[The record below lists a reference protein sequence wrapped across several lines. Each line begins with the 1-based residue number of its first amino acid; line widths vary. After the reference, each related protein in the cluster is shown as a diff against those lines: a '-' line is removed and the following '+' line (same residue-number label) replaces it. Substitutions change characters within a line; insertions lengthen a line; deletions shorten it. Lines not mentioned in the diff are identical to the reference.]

1 MLGKSIYL
9 DIIKN
14 LINMKRESK
23 ESSDK
28 DEIPEFFLDKE
39 EKNDRP
45 KEKVSSSASSVKK
58 KLLFKKPS
66 GLLNKQHKDQLS
78 KKEGGSLVDADYNRN
93 KLFSDGINLM
103 ADEKL
108 EDASHVFQMVLRINP
123 NDVDALLKLGYSRFH
138 LEDYSES
145 MRAYDKILD
154 IDVTNADAWNL
165 KSLVYYERKSYGR
178 ALDCA
183 DKAIDSDPT
192 FGMAWYNRACYLSML
207 NQVPES
213 LDALVRSIEIDV
225 KNAKRAV
232 KDKDFM
238 NVRLEEGFK
247 RIVEVVVIESLR
259 QGYHTIGSIVWT
271 TFLDKEDVLK
281 CLERLMKRGLAVKHE
296 IRKVWSTIDTYD
308 LVPEIA
314 NKIGTTKRG
323 MLGIPRR
330 SLPKPV
336 KSLKNLAEAIQLI
349 RTAIELEELEKSI
362 EYCNLF
368 INPEK
373 CGQEMIDEFLEEH
386 REIRLLKVRLK
397 EKGLDFLLDNKKKI
411 GSMFDDM
418 EVSVTKKLR
427 SDLAQN

>member
-1 MLGKSIYL
+1 M
-9 DIIKN
+9 DN
-14 LINMKRESK
+14 
-23 ESSDK
+23 SSNEQSD
-28 DEIPEFFLDKE
+28 DIPEFFL
-39 EKNDRP
+39 EK
-45 KEKVSSSASSVKK
+45 KEKPEKKKIDRKLFGLKKRSAKTSLVKK
-58 KLLFKKPS
+58 
-66 GLLNKQHKDQLS
+66 D
-78 KKEGGSLVDADYNRN
+78 EGSLIDADFNRN
-93 KLFSDGINLM
+93 KLFSKGINLM

-108 EDASHVFQMVLRINP
+108 EDASHVFEMVLRINP

-145 MRAYDKILD
+145 MRAYDKVLD

-165 KSLVYYERKSYGR
+165 KSLVFYERKVYGK

-349 RTAIELEELEKSI
+349 RTSIEQEELEKSI

-397 EKGLDFLLDNKKKI
+397 EKGLDFLQDNKRKI
-411 GSMFDDM
+411 ESMFDDM

>member
-1 MLGKSIYL
+1 MDNPSNKQS
-9 DIIKN
+9 
-14 LINMKRESK
+14 
-23 ESSDK
+23 
-28 DEIPEFFLDKE
+28 DEIPEFFL
-39 EKNDRP
+39 EK
-45 KEKVSSSASSVKK
+45 KEKPEKKKIDRKLFGLKKRSAETSLVKK
-58 KLLFKKPS
+58 
-66 GLLNKQHKDQLS
+66 D
-78 KKEGGSLVDADYNRN
+78 EGSLIDADFNRN
-93 KLFSDGINLM
+93 KLFSKGINLM

-108 EDASHVFQMVLRINP
+108 EDASHVFEMVLRINP

-145 MRAYDKILD
+145 MRAYDKVLD

-165 KSLVYYERKSYGR
+165 KSLVFYERKVYGK
-178 ALDCA
+178 ALDSA

-192 FGMAWYNRACYLSML
+192 FGMAWYNRSCYLSLL
-207 NQVPES
+207 NQIPES

-281 CLERLMKRGLAVKHE
+281 CLARLMKRGLVVKHE
-296 IRKVWSTIDTYD
+296 KRQVWSTIDTYD

-314 NKIGTTKRG
+314 NKIGTIKRG
-323 MLGIPRR
+323 MLGIPSK

-336 KSLKNLAEAIQLI
+336 KNLKNLAEAIQLI
-349 RTAIELEELEKSI
+349 KSSIEEEELEKTI

-368 INPEK
+368 VDPTK
-373 CGQEMIDEFLEEH
+373 CGQEMINDFLEEH
-386 REIRLLKVRLK
+386 REVRLFKIRLKD
-397 EKGLDFLLDNKKKI
+397 KGIDFLRDNQKKI
-411 GSMFDDM
+411 LAMFDNM
-418 EVSVTKKLR
+418 EMAVTKKLR
-427 SDLAQN
+427 SDLTTN

>member
-1 MLGKSIYL
+1 MDNPS
-9 DIIKN
+9 N
-14 LINMKRESK
+14 EQS
-23 ESSDK
+23 
-28 DEIPEFFLDKE
+28 DEIPEFFL
-39 EKNDRP
+39 EK
-45 KEKVSSSASSVKK
+45 KEKPEKKKIGRKLFGLKKRSDKTSLVKK
-58 KLLFKKPS
+58 
-66 GLLNKQHKDQLS
+66 D
-78 KKEGGSLVDADYNRN
+78 EGSLVDVDFNRN
-93 KLFSDGINLM
+93 KLFSKGINLM

-108 EDASHVFQMVLRINP
+108 EDASHVFEMVLRINP

-145 MRAYDKILD
+145 MRAYDKVLD

-165 KSLVYYERKSYGR
+165 KSLVFYERKVYGK
-178 ALDCA
+178 ALDSA

-192 FGMAWYNRACYLSML
+192 FGMAWYNRSCYLSLL
-207 NQVPES
+207 NQIPES

-271 TFLDKEDVLK
+271 TFLDSEDVIK
-281 CLERLMKRGLAVKHE
+281 CLTRLMKRGLVVKHE
-296 IRKVWSTIDTYD
+296 KRQVWSTIDTYD

-314 NKIGTTKRG
+314 NKIGTMKRG
-323 MLGIPRR
+323 MLGIPSK

-336 KSLKNLAEAIQLI
+336 KNLKNLAEAIQLI
-349 RTAIELEELEKSI
+349 KSTIEEEELEKTI

-368 INPEK
+368 VDPTK
-373 CGQEMIDEFLEEH
+373 CGQEMIDDFLEEH
-386 REIRLLKVRLK
+386 REVRLFKIRLKD
-397 EKGLDFLLDNKKKI
+397 KGIDFLRDNQKKMLA
-411 GSMFDDM
+411 MFDNM
-418 EVSVTKKLR
+418 EMAVTKKLR
-427 SDLAQN
+427 SDLTIN

>member
-1 MLGKSIYL
+1 MDNPS
-9 DIIKN
+9 N
-14 LINMKRESK
+14 EQ
-23 ESSDK
+23 SD
-28 DEIPEFFLDKE
+28 DIPEFFL
-39 EKNDRP
+39 EK
-45 KEKVSSSASSVKK
+45 KEKPEKKKIDRKLFGLKKRSAKTSLVKK
-58 KLLFKKPS
+58 
-66 GLLNKQHKDQLS
+66 D
-78 KKEGGSLVDADYNRN
+78 EGSLIDADFNRN
-93 KLFSDGINLM
+93 KLFSKGINLM

-108 EDASHVFQMVLRINP
+108 EDASHVFEMVLRINP

-145 MRAYDKILD
+145 MRAYDKVLD

-165 KSLVYYERKSYGR
+165 KSLVFYERKVYGK

-192 FGMAWYNRACYLSML
+192 FGMAWYNRSCYLSLL
-207 NQVPES
+207 NQIPES

-259 QGYHTIGSIVWT
+259 QGYHTLGSIVWT
-271 TFLDKEDVLK
+271 TFLDSEDVIK
-281 CLERLMKRGLAVKHE
+281 CLTRLMKRGLVVKHE
-296 IRKVWSTIDTYD
+296 KRQVWSTIDTYD

-314 NKIGTTKRG
+314 NKIGTIKRG
-323 MLGIPRR
+323 MLGIPSK

-336 KSLKNLAEAIQLI
+336 KNLKNLAEAIQLI
-349 RTAIELEELEKSI
+349 KSSIEEEELEKTI

-368 INPEK
+368 VDPTK
-373 CGQEMIDEFLEEH
+373 CGQEMIDDFLEEH
-386 REIRLLKVRLK
+386 REVRLFKIRLKD
-397 EKGLDFLLDNKKKI
+397 KGIDFLRDNQKKMLA
-411 GSMFDDM
+411 MFDNM
-418 EVSVTKKLR
+418 EMAVTKKLR
-427 SDLAQN
+427 SDLTTN

>member
-1 MLGKSIYL
+1 MDNPS
-9 DIIKN
+9 N
-14 LINMKRESK
+14 EQS
-23 ESSDK
+23 
-28 DEIPEFFLDKE
+28 DEIPEFFL
-39 EKNDRP
+39 EK
-45 KEKVSSSASSVKK
+45 KEKPEKKKMDRKLFGLKKRSVETSLVKK
-58 KLLFKKPS
+58 
-66 GLLNKQHKDQLS
+66 D
-78 KKEGGSLVDADYNRN
+78 EGSLIDADFNRN
-93 KLFSDGINLM
+93 KLFSKGINLM

-108 EDASHVFQMVLRINP
+108 EDASHVFEMVLRINP

-145 MRAYDKILD
+145 MRAYDKVLD

-165 KSLVYYERKSYGR
+165 KSLVFYERKVYGK

-192 FGMAWYNRACYLSML
+192 FGMAWYNRSCYLSML
-207 NQVPES
+207 NQIPES

-281 CLERLMKRGLAVKHE
+281 CLARLMKRGLVVKHE
-296 IRKVWSTIDTYD
+296 KRQVWSTIDTYD

-314 NKIGTTKRG
+314 NKIGTIKRG
-323 MLGIPRR
+323 MLGIPSK

-336 KSLKNLAEAIQLI
+336 KNLKNLAEAIQLI
-349 RTAIELEELEKSI
+349 KSSIEEEELEKTI

-368 INPEK
+368 VDPTK
-373 CGQEMIDEFLEEH
+373 CGQEMIDDFLEEH
-386 REIRLLKVRLK
+386 REVRLFKIRLKD
-397 EKGLDFLLDNKKKI
+397 KGIDFLRDNQKKI
-411 GSMFDDM
+411 LAMFDNM
-418 EVSVTKKLR
+418 EMAVTKKLR
-427 SDLAQN
+427 SDLTTN

>member
-1 MLGKSIYL
+1 MDNPS
-9 DIIKN
+9 N
-14 LINMKRESK
+14 EQS
-23 ESSDK
+23 
-28 DEIPEFFLDKE
+28 DEIPEFFL
-39 EKNDRP
+39 EK
-45 KEKVSSSASSVKK
+45 KEKPEKKKIDRKLFGLKKRSAKTSLVKK
-58 KLLFKKPS
+58 
-66 GLLNKQHKDQLS
+66 D
-78 KKEGGSLVDADYNRN
+78 EGSLIDADFNRN
-93 KLFSDGINLM
+93 KLFSKGINLM

-108 EDASHVFQMVLRINP
+108 EDASHVFEMVLRINP

-145 MRAYDKILD
+145 MRAYDKVLD

-165 KSLVYYERKSYGR
+165 KSLVFYERKVHGK

-192 FGMAWYNRACYLSML
+192 FGMAWYNRSCYLSML
-207 NQVPES
+207 NQIPES

-281 CLERLMKRGLAVKHE
+281 CLARLMKRGLVVKHE
-296 IRKVWSTIDTYD
+296 KRQVWSTIDTYD

-314 NKIGTTKRG
+314 NKIGTIKRG
-323 MLGIPRR
+323 MLGIPSK

-336 KSLKNLAEAIQLI
+336 KNLKNLAEAIQLI
-349 RTAIELEELEKSI
+349 KSSIEEEELEKTI

-368 INPEK
+368 VDPTK
-373 CGQEMIDEFLEEH
+373 CGQEMIDDFLEEH
-386 REIRLLKVRLK
+386 REVRLFKIRLKD
-397 EKGLDFLLDNKKKI
+397 KGIDFLRDNQKKMLA
-411 GSMFDDM
+411 MFDNM
-418 EVSVTKKLR
+418 EMAVTKKLR
-427 SDLAQN
+427 SDLTTN

>member
-1 MLGKSIYL
+1 MDNPS
-9 DIIKN
+9 N
-14 LINMKRESK
+14 EQS
-23 ESSDK
+23 
-28 DEIPEFFLDKE
+28 DEIPEFFL
-39 EKNDRP
+39 EK
-45 KEKVSSSASSVKK
+45 KEKPEKKKIGRKLFGLKKRSAETSLVKK
-58 KLLFKKPS
+58 
-66 GLLNKQHKDQLS
+66 D
-78 KKEGGSLVDADYNRN
+78 EGSLIDVDFNRN
-93 KLFSDGINLM
+93 KLFSKGINLM

-108 EDASHVFQMVLRINP
+108 EDASHVFEMILRISP

-145 MRAYDKILD
+145 MRAYDKVLD

-165 KSLVYYERKSYGR
+165 KSLVFYERKVYGK

-192 FGMAWYNRACYLSML
+192 FGMAWYNRSCYLSLL
-207 NQVPES
+207 NQIPES

-259 QGYHTIGSIVWT
+259 QGYHTLGSIVWT
-271 TFLDKEDVLK
+271 TFLDSEDVIK
-281 CLERLMKRGLAVKHE
+281 CLTRLMKRGLVVKHE
-296 IRKVWSTIDTYD
+296 KRQVWSTIDTYD

-314 NKIGTTKRG
+314 NKIGTIKRG
-323 MLGIPRR
+323 MLGIPGK

-336 KSLKNLAEAIQLI
+336 KNLKNLAEAIQLI
-349 RTAIELEELEKSI
+349 KSSIEEGELEKTI

-368 INPEK
+368 VDPTK
-373 CGQEMIDEFLEEH
+373 CGQEMIDDFLEEH
-386 REIRLLKVRLK
+386 REVRLFKIRLKD
-397 EKGLDFLLDNKKKI
+397 KGIDFLRDNQKKMLA
-411 GSMFDDM
+411 MFDNM
-418 EVSVTKKLR
+418 EMAVTKKLR
-427 SDLAQN
+427 SNLTTN

>member
-1 MLGKSIYL
+1 MDNPS
-9 DIIKN
+9 N
-14 LINMKRESK
+14 EQ
-23 ESSDK
+23 SD
-28 DEIPEFFLDKE
+28 DIPEFFL
-39 EKNDRP
+39 EK
-45 KEKVSSSASSVKK
+45 KEKPEKKKIGRKLFGLKKRSAKTSLVKK
-58 KLLFKKPS
+58 
-66 GLLNKQHKDQLS
+66 D
-78 KKEGGSLVDADYNRN
+78 EGSLIDADFNRN
-93 KLFSDGINLM
+93 KLFSKGINLM

-108 EDASHVFQMVLRINP
+108 EDASHVFEMILRINP

-145 MRAYDKILD
+145 MRAYDKVLD

-165 KSLVYYERKSYGR
+165 KSLVFYERKVYGK

-192 FGMAWYNRACYLSML
+192 FGMAWYNRSCYLSLL
-207 NQVPES
+207 NQIPES

-259 QGYHTIGSIVWT
+259 QGYHTLGSIVWT
-271 TFLDKEDVLK
+271 TFLDSEDVIK
-281 CLERLMKRGLAVKHE
+281 CLTRLMKRGLVVKHE
-296 IRKVWSTIDTYD
+296 KRQVWSTIDTYD

-314 NKIGTTKRG
+314 NKIGTIKRG
-323 MLGIPRR
+323 MLGIPGK

-336 KSLKNLAEAIQLI
+336 KNLKNLAEAIQLI
-349 RTAIELEELEKSI
+349 KSSIEEEELEKTI

-368 INPEK
+368 VDPTK
-373 CGQEMIDEFLEEH
+373 CGQEMIDDFLEEH
-386 REIRLLKVRLK
+386 REVRLFKIRLKD
-397 EKGLDFLLDNKKKI
+397 KGIDFLRDNQKKMLA
-411 GSMFDDM
+411 MFDNM
-418 EVSVTKKLR
+418 EMAVTKKLR
-427 SDLAQN
+427 SDLTTN

>member
-1 MLGKSIYL
+1 MDNPS
-9 DIIKN
+9 N
-14 LINMKRESK
+14 EQS
-23 ESSDK
+23 
-28 DEIPEFFLDKE
+28 DEIPEFFL
-39 EKNDRP
+39 EK
-45 KEKVSSSASSVKK
+45 KEKPEKKKISRKLFGLKKRSDKTSLVKK
-58 KLLFKKPS
+58 
-66 GLLNKQHKDQLS
+66 D
-78 KKEGGSLVDADYNRN
+78 EGSLIDADFNRN
-93 KLFSDGINLM
+93 KLFSKGINLM

-108 EDASHVFQMVLRINP
+108 EDASHVFEMVLRINP

-145 MRAYDKILD
+145 MRAYDKVLD

-165 KSLVYYERKSYGR
+165 KSLVFYERKVYGK

-192 FGMAWYNRACYLSML
+192 FGMAWYNRSCYLSML
-207 NQVPES
+207 NQIPES

-271 TFLDKEDVLK
+271 TFLDSEDVIK
-281 CLERLMKRGLAVKHE
+281 CLIRLMKRGLVVKHE
-296 IRKVWSTIDTYD
+296 KRQVWSTIDTYD

-314 NKIGTTKRG
+314 NKIGTIKRG
-323 MLGIPRR
+323 MLGIPSK
-330 SLPKPV
+330 SLPKPI
-336 KSLKNLAEAIQLI
+336 KNLKNLAEAIQLI
-349 RTAIELEELEKSI
+349 KSSIEEEELEKTI

-368 INPEK
+368 VDSTK
-373 CGQEMIDEFLEEH
+373 CGQEMIDGFLEEH
-386 REIRLLKVRLK
+386 REVRLFKIRLKD
-397 EKGLDFLLDNKKKI
+397 KGIDFLRDNQKKMLA
-411 GSMFDDM
+411 MFDNM
-418 EVSVTKKLR
+418 EMAVTKKLR
-427 SDLAQN
+427 SDLTTN

>member
-1 MLGKSIYL
+1 MDNPS
-9 DIIKN
+9 N
-14 LINMKRESK
+14 EQ
-23 ESSDK
+23 SD
-28 DEIPEFFLDKE
+28 DIPEFFL
-39 EKNDRP
+39 EK
-45 KEKVSSSASSVKK
+45 KEKPEKKKISKKLFGLKKRSDETSLVKK
-58 KLLFKKPS
+58 
-66 GLLNKQHKDQLS
+66 D
-78 KKEGGSLVDADYNRN
+78 EGSLIDVDFNRN
-93 KLFSDGINLM
+93 KLFSKGINRM

-108 EDASHVFQMVLRINP
+108 EDASHLFEMILRINP

-145 MRAYDKILD
+145 MRAYDKVLD

-165 KSLVYYERKSYGR
+165 KSLVFYERKVYGK

-192 FGMAWYNRACYLSML
+192 FGMAWYNRSCYLSML
-207 NQVPES
+207 NQIPES

-259 QGYHTIGSIVWT
+259 QGYHTLGSIVWT
-271 TFLDKEDVLK
+271 TFLDSEDVIK
-281 CLERLMKRGLAVKHE
+281 CLTRLMKRGLVVKHE
-296 IRKVWSTIDTYD
+296 KRQVWSTIDTYD

-314 NKIGTTKRG
+314 NKIGTIKRG
-323 MLGIPRR
+323 MLGIPSK

-336 KSLKNLAEAIQLI
+336 KNLKNLAEAIQLI
-349 RTAIELEELEKSI
+349 KSSIEEEELEKTI

-368 INPEK
+368 VDPTK
-373 CGQEMIDEFLEEH
+373 CGQEMIDDFLEEH
-386 REIRLLKVRLK
+386 REVRLFKIRLKD
-397 EKGLDFLLDNKKKI
+397 KGIDFLLDNQKKMLA
-411 GSMFDDM
+411 MFDNM
-418 EVSVTKKLR
+418 EMAVTKKLR
-427 SDLAQN
+427 SDLTTN

>member
-1 MLGKSIYL
+1 MDNPS
-9 DIIKN
+9 N
-14 LINMKRESK
+14 EQS
-23 ESSDK
+23 
-28 DEIPEFFLDKE
+28 DEIPEFFL
-39 EKNDRP
+39 EK
-45 KEKVSSSASSVKK
+45 KEKPEKKKIGRKLFGLKKRSDKTSLVKK
-58 KLLFKKPS
+58 
-66 GLLNKQHKDQLS
+66 D
-78 KKEGGSLVDADYNRN
+78 EGSLIDADFNRN
-93 KLFSDGINLM
+93 KLFSKGINLM

-108 EDASHVFQMVLRINP
+108 EDASHVFQMILRINP
-123 NDVDALLKLGYSRFH
+123 KDVDALLKLGYSRFH

-145 MRAYDKILD
+145 MRAYDKVLD

-165 KSLVYYERKSYGR
+165 KSLVFYERKVYGK

-192 FGMAWYNRACYLSML
+192 FGMAWYNRSCYLSLL
-207 NQVPES
+207 NQIPES

-271 TFLDKEDVLK
+271 TFLDSEDVIK
-281 CLERLMKRGLAVKHE
+281 CLTRLMKRGLVVKHE
-296 IRKVWSTIDTYD
+296 KRQVWSTIDTYD

-314 NKIGTTKRG
+314 NKIGTIKRG
-323 MLGIPRR
+323 MLGIPSK

-336 KSLKNLAEAIQLI
+336 KNLKNLAEAIQLI
-349 RTAIELEELEKSI
+349 KSTIEEEELEKTI

-368 INPEK
+368 VDPTK
-373 CGQEMIDEFLEEH
+373 CGQEMIDDFLEEH
-386 REIRLLKVRLK
+386 REVRLFKIRLKD
-397 EKGLDFLLDNKKKI
+397 KGIDFLRDNQKKMLA
-411 GSMFDDM
+411 MFDNM
-418 EVSVTKKLR
+418 EMAVTKKLR
-427 SDLAQN
+427 SDLTIN

>member
-1 MLGKSIYL
+1 MDNPS
-9 DIIKN
+9 N
-14 LINMKRESK
+14 EQ
-23 ESSDK
+23 SD
-28 DEIPEFFLDKE
+28 DIPEFFL
-39 EKNDRP
+39 EK
-45 KEKVSSSASSVKK
+45 KEKPEKKKIDRKLFGLKKRSAETSLVKK
-58 KLLFKKPS
+58 
-66 GLLNKQHKDQLS
+66 D
-78 KKEGGSLVDADYNRN
+78 EGSLIDADFNRN
-93 KLFSDGINLM
+93 KLFSKGINLM

-108 EDASHVFQMVLRINP
+108 EDASHVFEMVLRINP

-145 MRAYDKILD
+145 MRAYDKVLD

-165 KSLVYYERKSYGR
+165 KSLVFYERKVYGK

-192 FGMAWYNRACYLSML
+192 FGMAWYNRSCYLSLL
-207 NQVPES
+207 NQIPES

-271 TFLDKEDVLK
+271 TFLDSEDVIK
-281 CLERLMKRGLAVKHE
+281 CLTRLMKRGLVVKHE
-296 IRKVWSTIDTYD
+296 KRQVWSTIDTYD

-314 NKIGTTKRG
+314 NKIGTVKRG
-323 MLGIPRR
+323 MLGIPSK

-336 KSLKNLAEAIQLI
+336 KNLKNLAEAIQLI
-349 RTAIELEELEKSI
+349 KSSIEEEELEKTI

-368 INPEK
+368 VDPTK
-373 CGQEMIDEFLEEH
+373 CGQEMIDDFLEEH
-386 REIRLLKVRLK
+386 REVRLFKIRLKD
-397 EKGLDFLLDNKKKI
+397 KGIDFLRDNQKKI
-411 GSMFDDM
+411 LAMFDNM
-418 EVSVTKKLR
+418 EMAVTKKLR
-427 SDLAQN
+427 SDLTTN

>member
-1 MLGKSIYL
+1 MDNPS
-9 DIIKN
+9 N
-14 LINMKRESK
+14 EQS
-23 ESSDK
+23 
-28 DEIPEFFLDKE
+28 DEIPEFFL
-39 EKNDRP
+39 EK
-45 KEKVSSSASSVKK
+45 KEKPEKKKMDRKLFGLKKRAAKTSLVKK
-58 KLLFKKPS
+58 
-66 GLLNKQHKDQLS
+66 D
-78 KKEGGSLVDADYNRN
+78 EGSLIDADFNRN
-93 KLFSDGINLM
+93 KLFSKGINLM

-108 EDASHVFQMVLRINP
+108 EDASHVFEMVLRINP

-145 MRAYDKILD
+145 MRAYDKVLD

-165 KSLVYYERKSYGR
+165 KSLVFYERKVYGK

-192 FGMAWYNRACYLSML
+192 FGMAWYNRSCYLSML
-207 NQVPES
+207 NQISES

-281 CLERLMKRGLAVKHE
+281 CLARLMKRGLAVKHE
-296 IRKVWSTIDTYD
+296 KRQVWSTIDTYD

-314 NKIGTTKRG
+314 NKIGTIKRG
-323 MLGIPRR
+323 MLGIPKK
-330 SLPKPV
+330 SLPVPV
-336 KSLKNLAEAIQLI
+336 KNLKNLAEAIQLI
-349 RTAIELEELEKSI
+349 KSSIEEEELEKTI

-368 INPEK
+368 VDPTK
-373 CGQEMIDEFLEEH
+373 CGQEMIDDFLEEH
-386 REIRLLKVRLK
+386 REVRLFKIRLKD
-397 EKGLDFLLDNKKKI
+397 KGIDFLRDNQKKMLA
-411 GSMFDDM
+411 MFDNM
-418 EVSVTKKLR
+418 EMAVTKKLR
-427 SDLAQN
+427 SDLTTN

>member
-1 MLGKSIYL
+1 MDNPSN
-9 DIIKN
+9 DQ
-14 LINMKRESK
+14 S
-23 ESSDK
+23 
-28 DEIPEFFLDKE
+28 DEIPEFFL
-39 EKNDRP
+39 EK
-45 KEKVSSSASSVKK
+45 KEKPEKKKIGKKLFGLKKRSDKTSLVKK
-58 KLLFKKPS
+58 
-66 GLLNKQHKDQLS
+66 D
-78 KKEGGSLVDADYNRN
+78 EGSLIDADFNRN
-93 KLFSDGINLM
+93 KLFSKGINLM

-108 EDASHVFQMVLRINP
+108 EDASHVFEMVLRINP

-145 MRAYDKILD
+145 MRAYDKVLD

-165 KSLVYYERKSYGR
+165 KSLVFYERKVYGK

-192 FGMAWYNRACYLSML
+192 FGMAWYNRSCYLSML
-207 NQVPES
+207 NQIPES

-281 CLERLMKRGLAVKHE
+281 CLARLMKRGLVVKHE
-296 IRKVWSTIDTYD
+296 KRQVWSTIDTYD

-314 NKIGTTKRG
+314 NKIGTIKRG
-323 MLGIPRR
+323 MLGIPSK

-336 KSLKNLAEAIQLI
+336 KNLKNLAEAIQLI
-349 RTAIELEELEKSI
+349 KSSIEEEELEKTI

-368 INPEK
+368 VDPTK
-373 CGQEMIDEFLEEH
+373 CGQEMIDDFLEEH
-386 REIRLLKVRLK
+386 REVRLFKIRLKD
-397 EKGLDFLLDNKKKI
+397 KGIDFLRDNQKKMLA
-411 GSMFDDM
+411 MFDNM
-418 EVSVTKKLR
+418 EMAVTKKLR
-427 SDLAQN
+427 SDLTTN

>member
-1 MLGKSIYL
+1 MDNPSN
-9 DIIKN
+9 DQ
-14 LINMKRESK
+14 S
-23 ESSDK
+23 
-28 DEIPEFFLDKE
+28 DEIPEFFL
-39 EKNDRP
+39 EK
-45 KEKVSSSASSVKK
+45 KEKPEKKKIGRKLFDLKKRSDKTSLVKK
-58 KLLFKKPS
+58 
-66 GLLNKQHKDQLS
+66 D
-78 KKEGGSLVDADYNRN
+78 EGSLIDADFNRN
-93 KLFSDGINLM
+93 KLFSKGINLM

-108 EDASHVFQMVLRINP
+108 EDASHVFEMVLRINP

-145 MRAYDKILD
+145 MRAYDKVLD

-165 KSLVYYERKSYGR
+165 KSLVFYERKVYGK

-192 FGMAWYNRACYLSML
+192 FGMAWYNRSCYLSML
-207 NQVPES
+207 NQIPES

-281 CLERLMKRGLAVKHE
+281 CLARLMKRGLVVKHE
-296 IRKVWSTIDTYD
+296 KRQVWSTIDTYD

-314 NKIGTTKRG
+314 NKIGTIKRG
-323 MLGIPRR
+323 MLGIPSK

-336 KSLKNLAEAIQLI
+336 KNLKNLAEAIQLI
-349 RTAIELEELEKSI
+349 KSSIEEEELEKTI

-368 INPEK
+368 VDPTK
-373 CGQEMIDEFLEEH
+373 CGQEMIDDFLEEH
-386 REIRLLKVRLK
+386 REVRLFKIRLKD
-397 EKGLDFLLDNKKKI
+397 KGIDFLRDNQKKMLA
-411 GSMFDDM
+411 MFDNM
-418 EVSVTKKLR
+418 EITVTKKLR
-427 SDLAQN
+427 SDLTTS